1 MGIYDDIVNF
11 VSPGGLPNSIT
22 IEDALNGRSEARNRI
37 LAKIFKE
44 LRLIEQWGT
53 GLNRIIE
60 SCKEQGLNPPK
71 IEEKNDFFDIE
82 LYRPKQESPLISID
96 NPSDAVGKPSDCND
110 QERTVIKYILE
121 QGSIKSKEVENLL
134 NIKESRKREL
144 LRIMVD
150 KSLVVKEGKG
160 RSTYYTLPKWF

>member
-1 MGIYDDIVNF
+1 MLVFFTVAKNE
-11 VSPGGLPNSIT
+11 IT
-22 IEDALNGRSEARNRI
+22 LNIFLNKSEARNRI
-37 LAKIFKE
+37 LAKVFKE

-82 LYRPKQESPLISID
+82 LYRPKQLSPLISID
-96 NPSDAVGKPSDCND
+96 NPSDTVGKPSDCND
-110 QERTVIKYILE
+110 QERTVIEYILK

-134 NIKESRKREL
+134 NIKESRTREL
-144 LRIMVD
+144 LRIIVD
-150 KSLVVKEGKG
+150 KSLVVKKGKG
-160 RSTYYTLPKWF
+160 RSTYYTLAKYY

>member
-1 MGIYDDIVNF
+1 MLVFFTVTKNE
-11 VSPGGLPNSIT
+11 IT
-22 IEDALNGRSEARNRI
+22 LNIFLNKSEARNRI
-37 LAKIFKE
+37 LAQVFKE

-82 LYRPKQESPLISID
+82 LYRPRQVAPLISID
-96 NPSDAVGKPSDCND
+96 NPSDTVGIPSENRRIPSDCND
-110 QERTVIKYILE
+110 QERTVIEYILK

-134 NIKESRKREL
+134 NIKESRTREL
-144 LRIMVD
+144 LRVMVD

-160 RSTYYTLPKWF
+160 RSTYYTLPK